1 MNLYWT
7 FPLHMLSI
15 PDELHLLLR
24 VTDKLLQNVTDE
36 RFSKEMQLKILIS
49 PEGSTKGKIS
59 HKAC

>member
-1 MNLYWT
+1 
-7 FPLHMLSI
+7 MLSI

-24 VTDKLLQNVTDE
+24 VTDKLLQNVIDE

>member
-1 MNLYWT
+1 
-7 FPLHMLSI
+7 MLSI

-24 VTDKLLQNVTDE
+24 VTDKLLQNVIDE
-36 RFSKEMQLKILIS
+36 RFSKEMQKILKS